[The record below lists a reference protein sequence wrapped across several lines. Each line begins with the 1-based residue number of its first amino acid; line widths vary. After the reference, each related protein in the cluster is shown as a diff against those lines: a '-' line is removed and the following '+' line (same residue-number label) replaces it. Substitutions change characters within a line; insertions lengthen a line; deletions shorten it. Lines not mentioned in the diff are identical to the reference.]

1 MHSSLYMRA
10 NKNFCFCS
18 IILYKLY
25 SKKKKKNHVYIFTD
39 GLICL
44 IDWIH
49 KAKLYQIPQDDSVRF
64 GGASTVATE
73 HDAAQIFF

>member
-1 MHSSLYMRA
+1 MNSSFYMRA
-10 NKNFCFCS
+10 NKNLCFCS
-18 IILYKLY
+18 IMRYKLY
-25 SKKKKKNHVYIFTD
+25 SKKKKNHVSIFTD